1 MKISEYLGEQLGE
14 RGQRAAFAKQ
24 VGVTDPTVARWLS
37 GSSLPDFESCLRIA
51 RYLQLDPAKIFRMA
65 QKPSYGEL
73 YSTFFRERGQ
83 VPEVDLYKDDEDVEL
98 HRQLQRLIKSGA
110 LSKIKVQIEL
120 LKAENNL
127 IENEQ
132 GFSQMADQSSYVI
145 CLCTPTRSKVFY
157 INAAYEKL
165 SSRSCEDFYK
175 DPQTFLST
183 IHPEDAERVSAM
195 IEKQV
200 LGEST
205 TEDYR
210 ILRPDGSIF
219 WVRDR
224 TVVMGNRA
232 GEQCIASIA
241 VDLTDRKRVEM
252 ELGESESRYRRLVE
266 NLKEEYFFY
275 SHDTEGRVMY
285 VSPSITNVLGYSQE
299 EFLTHYSEYITEE
312 FIEQAVRHRRR
323 SIQGKEHS
331 SYEIEIFHKE
341 GGTRRLN
348 ITEFAVCDEEGEV
361 TGVEGIAHDITEQK
375 KIEEALRSSEE
386 RLKLGQSVAGI
397 GIWDLDMQTK
407 LGTCSGQYLELYG
420 LSPKNLTLLGDDLY
434 TLPSHQ
440 DWLKLIH
447 SDDRQSAVRNKEKAV
462 KGEGPYEMEFR
473 VTWPDGT
480 LHWLLSKA
488 KTFFDESGKCTRLI
502 GVNRDVTEKKRVE
515 EELRQSA

>member
-14 RGQRAAFAKQ
+14 RGQRASFAKQ
-24 VGVTDPTVARWLS
+24 LGVTDPTVARWLS

-65 QKPSYGEL
+65 EKPSYEEL

-83 VPEVDLYKDDEDVEL
+83 LPEVDLYKDDEDVEL
-98 HRQLQRLIKSGA
+98 HRQLRRLIKNGA

-120 LKAENNL
+120 LEAQKNL

-157 INAAYEKL
+157 INLAYEKL
-165 SSRSCEDFYK
+165 SGRSCADFYK
-175 DPQTFLST
+175 DPQSFLST
-183 IHPEDAERVSAM
+183 IHPEDTERVSAM
-195 IEKQV
+195 IEKQAS
-200 LGEST
+200 GEST

-210 ILRPDGSIF
+210 ILRPDRSIF

-224 TVVMGNRA
+224 SVVMGNRA

-241 VDLTDRKRVEM
+241 VDLTDRKRVDM
-252 ELGESESRYRRLVE
+252 ELRESESRYRQLVE
-266 NLKEEYFFY
+266 NLQEEYFFY
-275 SHDTEGRVMY
+275 SHATDGRVMY

-299 EFLTHYSEYITEE
+299 EFRTHYSEYITEE

-323 SIQGKEHS
+323 SVRGEEQA

-341 GGTRRLN
+341 GGTRRLK
-348 ITEFAVCDEEGEV
+348 ITEFAVYNEEGEV

-375 KIEEALRSSEE
+375 KIEDALRSSEE

-397 GIWDLDMQTK
+397 GIWDLDMRADE
-407 LGTCSGQYLELYG
+407 GTCSGQYIELYG
-420 LSPKNLTLLGDDLY
+420 LSPKDLPRRGDDLY
-434 TLPSHQ
+434 PLPSHQ
-440 DWLKLIH
+440 EWLKLIH
-447 SDDRQSAVRNKEKAV
+447 SDDRQSAVRNKERAV
-462 KGEGPYEMEFR
+462 KGEGPYELEYR
-473 VTWPDGT
+473 VIWPDGT

-488 KTFFDESGKCTRLI
+488 KTFFDESGRCTRLI

>member
-132 GFSQMADQSSYVI
+132 GFSQMADQSSSVI

-331 SYEIEIFHKE
+331 SY
-341 GGTRRLN
+341 
-348 ITEFAVCDEEGEV
+348 
-361 TGVEGIAHDITEQK
+361 
-375 KIEEALRSSEE
+375 
-386 RLKLGQSVAGI
+386 
-397 GIWDLDMQTK
+397 
-407 LGTCSGQYLELYG
+407 
-420 LSPKNLTLLGDDLY
+420 
-434 TLPSHQ
+434 
-440 DWLKLIH
+440 
-447 SDDRQSAVRNKEKAV
+447 
-462 KGEGPYEMEFR
+462 
-473 VTWPDGT
+473 
-480 LHWLLSKA
+480 
-488 KTFFDESGKCTRLI
+488 
-502 GVNRDVTEKKRVE
+502 
-515 EELRQSA
+515 